1 MNEFNI
7 IKIINKNILDEA
19 INFIH
24 RNNFSFETEQRKICK
39 NFDGRILGLVLKNNK
54 EKIVACL
61 FYYYQPDIEVE
72 KKKFKVVN
80 FSTIFIDEE
89 FRGKGLLSMMLKKT
103 IEIFEGY
110 IITDYTP
117 VPKVRHLLSKLGFGY
132 MKNNRKLIL
141 PIPRLSSIVK
151 FKIGNLEKLKNKKD
165 IFDKIFNNLDSYRDY
180 EIDLWKYSKNN
191 KEIIIGTTFKNHKK
205 TFVNFKI
212 QTSSVRILWCNDEKF
227 LLKEANNLS
236 FLFYLKTSKKFIT
249 IDTELDYKQ
258 IFSFTLQNQFMLFP
272 KINIKVSPIGSEFF
286 AGVI

>member
-1 MNEFNI
+1 MNDFNI
-7 IKIINKNILDEA
+7 IKIINKKILDEA

-39 NFDGRILGLVLKNNK
+39 NFDGRVLGLVLKNNK
-54 EKIVACL
+54 EKIIACL
-61 FYYYQPDIEVE
+61 FYYYQPDIKVE
-72 KKKFKVVN
+72 EKKFKVVN

-89 FRGKGLLSMMLKKT
+89 FRGRGLLSIMLKKT

-117 VPKVRHLLSKLGFGY
+117 VPKVRHLLRKLGFGY

-141 PIPRLSSIVK
+141 PIPNLGSISK
-151 FKIGNLEKLKNKKD
+151 FKIGNLEKLENKYT
-165 IFDKIFNNLDSYRDY
+165 FDKIFNHLDRYRDY
-180 EIDLWKYSKNN
+180 EIDLWKFSKNN

-205 TFVNFKI
+205 TFFNFKI
-212 QTSSVRILWCNDEKF
+212 KTSSVRILWSNDEEF
-227 LLKEANNLS
+227 LLREANNIS
-236 FLFYLKTSKKFIT
+236 FLFYLKVSKKFIT
-249 IDTELDYKQ
+249 IDTELDYRQ
-258 IFSFTLQNQFMLFP
+258 FFSFTLQNQFMLFP

>member
-1 MNEFNI
+1 MTDFNI
-7 IKIINKNILDEA
+7 IKIINKNSLDEA
-19 INFIH
+19 IDFIH

-39 NFDGRILGLVLKNNK
+39 NFDGRVLGLLLKNNK
-54 EKIVACL
+54 EKIIACL
-61 FYYYQPDIEVE
+61 FYYYQPDIKVE
-72 KKKFKVVN
+72 KKIFKVVN
-80 FSTIFIDEE
+80 FSTIFINEE
-89 FRGKGLLSMMLKKT
+89 FRGRGLLSIMLKKT

-141 PIPRLSSIVK
+141 PIPNLVSITK
-151 FKIGNLEKLKNKKD
+151 FQIGNLEKLENKY
-165 IFDKIFNNLDSYRDY
+165 IFEKVFDCLDRYRDY

-191 KEIIIGTTFKNHKK
+191 KDIIIGTTFKNHKK
-205 TFVNFKI
+205 TFLNFKI
-212 QTSSVRILWCNDEKF
+212 KTSSVRILWSNDEEF
-227 LLKEANNLS
+227 LLREANNLS

-249 IDTELDYKQ
+249 MDTELDHKK
-258 IFSFTLQNQFMLFP
+258 FFAFTLQNQFMVFP

>member
-1 MNEFNI
+1 MNDFSI
-7 IKIINKNILDEA
+7 IKIINNKILDEA

-39 NFDGRILGLVLKNNK
+39 NFDGRVLGLVLKNNK
-54 EKIVACL
+54 EKIIACL
-61 FYYYQPDIEVE
+61 FYYYQPDIKVE
-72 KKKFKVVN
+72 EKKFKVVN

-89 FRGKGLLSMMLKKT
+89 FRGRGLLSIMLKKT

-117 VPKVRHLLSKLGFGY
+117 VPKVRHLLCKLGFGY

-141 PIPRLSSIVK
+141 PIPNLSSIAK
-151 FKIGNLEKLKNKKD
+151 FKIGNLEKLENKYT
-165 IFDKIFNNLDSYRDY
+165 FDKVFNHLDSYRDY
-180 EIDLWKYSKNN
+180 ELDLWKFSKNN

-205 TFVNFKI
+205 TFFDFQIK
-212 QTSSVRILWCNDEKF
+212 TSSVRILWSNDEEF
-227 LLKEANNLS
+227 LLREANNIS
-236 FLFYLKTSKKFIT
+236 FLFYLKVSKKFIT
-249 IDTELDYKQ
+249 IDTELDSKQ
-258 IFSFTLQNQFMLFP
+258 FFSFTLQNQFMLFP

>member
-1 MNEFNI
+1 MTDFNI
-7 IKIINKNILDEA
+7 IKIINKNSLDEA
-19 INFIH
+19 IDFIH

-39 NFDGRILGLVLKNNK
+39 NFDGRVLGLLLKNNK
-54 EKIVACL
+54 EKIIACL
-61 FYYYQPDIEVE
+61 FYYYQPDIKVE
-72 KKKFKVVN
+72 KKIFKVVN
-80 FSTIFIDEE
+80 FSTIFINEE
-89 FRGKGLLSMMLKKT
+89 FRGRGLLSIMLKKT

-141 PIPRLSSIVK
+141 PIPNLVSITK
-151 FKIGNLEKLKNKKD
+151 FQIGNLEKLENKY
-165 IFDKIFNNLDSYRDY
+165 IFEKVFDCLDRYRDY

-191 KEIIIGTTFKNHKK
+191 KDIIIGTTFKNHEK
-205 TFVNFKI
+205 TFLNFKI
-212 QTSSVRILWCNDEKF
+212 KTSSVRILWSNDEEF
-227 LLKEANNLS
+227 LLREANNLS

-249 IDTELDYKQ
+249 MDTELDHKK
-258 IFSFTLQNQFMLFP
+258 FFAFNLQNQFMVFP